1 MLLVTPLQTSHGYG
15 KIQELSLV
23 AMIVLFWWMY
33 IAAIRG
39 FISAMHGMELA
50 IARSVHVTW
59 MYFVSQLTQKLE
71 LMVCQLLTRSLE
83 CPLHCATECYLKKH
97 FPTKR
102 FSCSLVVNLA

>member
-1 MLLVTPLQTSHGYG
+1 MLLVTPLQRSHGYG
-15 KIQELSLV
+15 KIQELFLV

-83 CPLHCATECYLKKH
+83 CPLHCAIECYLKKH
-97 FPTKR
+97 FPTKS
-102 FSCSLVVNLA
+102 FPVLQM

>member
-1 MLLVTPLQTSHGYG
+1 MLLVTLLQTSHGYG
-15 KIQELSLV
+15 KIQELFLA
-23 AMIVLFWWMY
+23 AMIILFWRMY

-71 LMVCQLLTRSLE
+71 LMVCHIYIE
-83 CPLHCATECYLKKH
+83 CGRGKANIFLSA
-97 FPTKR
+97 FW
-102 FSCSLVVNLA
+102 

>member
-1 MLLVTPLQTSHGYG
+1 
-15 KIQELSLV
+15 
-23 AMIVLFWWMY
+23 MY

-71 LMVCQLLTRSLE
+71 LMVCQHLTRSLE
-83 CPLHCATECYLKKH
+83 CPLHCATECYLKKTFSH
-97 FPTKR
+97 EK

>member
-50 IARSVHVTW
+50 IARSIHVTW
-59 MYFVSQLTQKLE
+59 MYFVSQLPVKFVQHVSAE
-71 LMVCQLLTRSLE
+71 
-83 CPLHCATECYLKKH
+83 
-97 FPTKR
+97 
-102 FSCSLVVNLA
+102 